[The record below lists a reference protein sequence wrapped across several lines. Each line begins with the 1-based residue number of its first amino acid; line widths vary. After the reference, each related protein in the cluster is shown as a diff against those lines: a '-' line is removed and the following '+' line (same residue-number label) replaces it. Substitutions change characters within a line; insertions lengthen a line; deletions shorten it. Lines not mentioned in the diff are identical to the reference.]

1 MIVLMDWRAAA
12 VRGAAALLFGFLA
25 LVWPGLTLTAL
36 VLLYGAFVLVHGV
49 STLADVLTHA
59 PGTAGR
65 RGPLAFVG
73 IVSVAAGIVTF
84 LWPGITALVLLYIIA
99 AWAVVTGAMEIAAAI
114 ELRRVIRREWLLVLG
129 GVLSIAFGIVL
140 VAAPG
145 TGALAVTW
153 LIGWYSVVYGAL
165 LVALAVRLRR
175 WQLQARPQGQTARP
189 VSA

>member
-12 VRGAAALLFGFLA
+12 VRGGAALLFGFLA

-36 VLLYGAFVLVHGV
+36 VLLYGAFVVVHGV
-49 STLADVLTHA
+49 STLAEVLTHA

-65 RGPLAFVG
+65 RGPLAFGG

-114 ELRRVIRREWLLVLG
+114 ELRRVLRREWLLVLG

-153 LIGWYSVVYGAL
+153 LIGWYSVAYGAL

-175 WQLQARPQGQTARP
+175 WQLQARRQGQTARP

>member
-12 VRGAAALLFGFLA
+12 VRGAAAVLFGFLA

-65 RGPLAFVG
+65 RGPLAFMG